1 MAYAFT
7 GLVLWFAFFL
17 LVPKGEWRNY
27 YSTVIFTALLAT
39 VCDLLGVVYRQWV
52 YIGPT
57 VGGVSLWSDLG
68 IAPPQGG
75 LAVYFQRKFPARAW
89 ANWLFWISANAL
101 GERLFVQW
109 GLISHLNWNS
119 LKATIFIFFFSG
131 LSLFK
136 TVSSPLFLD
145 SGKGSA
151 RPARRGRTK
160 APAFQKAA
168 PGPGSGRNL
177 RPRIPKEIFTPGFC
191 SKAGRSRR

>member
-119 LKATIFIFFFSG
+119 LKATLFYILFFAVIFIQDRLFS
-131 LSLFK
+131 SL
-136 TVSSPLFLD
+136 P
-145 SGKGSA
+145 
-151 RPARRGRTK
+151 
-160 APAFQKAA
+160 
-168 PGPGSGRNL
+168 
-177 RPRIPKEIFTPGFC
+177 
-191 SKAGRSRR
+191 